1 MLKTLFPA
9 VFLWVCTCVVASP
22 QEISIMGSVIPLE
35 KPLDV
40 AVTVIQRAQHNLVY
54 WAQPLETDTAGK
66 ADVKAFVE
74 KTRTN
79 NAMINPFA
87 FQFRLAGI
95 ESAVMEGT
103 DLTNDDF
110 KQEVDE
116 AIQRTVEGKR
126 VVLKCYG
133 YFNNHV
139 VPVCDAFDRDGISL
153 SESLVKQGWVL
164 PNAKL
169 GIATDKQQDRLD
181 AAMEQAKQDQVG
193 AWKPFHN
200 MFRGL
205 N

>member
-22 QEISIMGSVIPLE
+22 QEVWILGDAAPLE
-35 KPLDV
+35 KNLDV
-40 AVTVIQRAQHNLVY
+40 AVTVIQRAEQDMVY
-54 WAQPLETDTAGK
+54 WAQPLETDPAGK
-66 ADVKAFVE
+66 AAVKDFVA

-79 NAMINPFA
+79 YAMVDPFA

-103 DLTNDDF
+103 DLSNDDF

-116 AIQRTVEGKR
+116 AIRRTVEDKR
-126 VVLKCYG
+126 VVLKCYA
-133 YFNNHV
+133 YFKKHV
-139 VPVCDAFDRDGISL
+139 VPVCDAYDRDGISL
-153 SESLVKQGWVL
+153 VESLVKQGWVL
-164 PNAKL
+164 PNEKL
-169 GIATDKQQDRLD
+169 GIVSEKQQARLD
-181 AAMEQAKQDQVG
+181 AALEQAKQNQVG
-193 AWKPFHN
+193 AWRPFHN